1 MNTTLLKEKIFMNF
15 KLISAGIVAGVAVIG
30 IIKRKSI
37 SKKVREQQAKVFDNL
52 MKA

>member
-1 MNTTLLKEKIFMNF
+1 MNF

-37 SKKVREQQAKVFDNL
+37 SRKIRNAQGKVFVSLLEQQEK
-52 MKA
+52 